1 MREHKRIAD
10 EALDH
15 LAELARLT
23 KNFSGAEIEGLVKS
37 AASFA
42 FQRNV
47 NVKDVGDS
55 ICVCVCV
62 FVKGG
67 RYGRRKGIDVMCPCV
82 FGGGWRLRAK
92 PFAD

>member
-1 MREHKRIAD
+1 MREHKRIGQ
-10 EALDH
+10 EALDN

-47 NVKDVGDS
+47 NVKDVRLFFPS
-55 ICVCVCV
+55 WL
-62 FVKGG
+62 
-67 RYGRRKGIDVMCPCV
+67 V
-82 FGGGWRLRAK
+82 FGFVG
-92 PFAD
+92 